1 MLFESRVFWFAA
13 AVRVIFTIY
22 GEWQDANCEDR
33 RGPAG
38 RRMRTRIPAH
48 PSCLFARARS
58 SPVCAQSYLCP
69 RTFPCPRRAVAVKYT
84 DIDYGVFTDA
94 AREVAEGRSPFD
106 RATYRYTPLL

>member
-22 GEWQDANCEDR
+22 GEWQDANCEERAAWPAVSRWCMPSDR
-33 RGPAG
+33 GK
-38 RRMRTRIPAH
+38 
-48 PSCLFARARS
+48 PSQSLGWPDRSHLS
-58 SPVCAQSYLCP
+58 SPP
-69 RTFPCPRRAVAVKYT
+69 RAVAVKYT